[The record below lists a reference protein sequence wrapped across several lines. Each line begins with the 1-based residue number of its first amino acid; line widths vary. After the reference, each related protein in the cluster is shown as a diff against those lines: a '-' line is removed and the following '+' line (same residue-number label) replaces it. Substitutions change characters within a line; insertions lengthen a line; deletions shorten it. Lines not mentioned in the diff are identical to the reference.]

1 MFTTPLRVGCKPAI
15 ARSERRRRSWRRS
28 SEKRPIIVRRPR
40 HSTTKQMLTWLTDKP
55 NEDPNVRGDAFKT
68 LMVARLSY
76 EADERDLEKEFG
88 RYGPIERVCNRQ

>member
-1 MFTTPLRVGCKPAI
+1 
-15 ARSERRRRSWRRS
+15 
-28 SEKRPIIVRRPR
+28 
-40 HSTTKQMLTWLTDKP
+40 MLTWLTDKP

-76 EADERDLEKEFG
+76 DADERDLEKEFG